1 MTVGALLDLGADQAG
16 LEAVLQSLPLEGYT
30 TVVSRVKKAGLDA
43 CDFDVRLEEENHD
56 HDMEY
61 LHGHEHGHQHEDG
74 HGLSHEHGH
83 SHVRKG
89 EHRHD
94 PEPHSHAHR
103 GLKEIR
109 EIINAGTMTEG
120 ARNLAFRIFEI
131 LAQAEAK
138 AHGVSV
144 EEVHFHEVGA
154 VDSIVDVVAAAY
166 CFDNLGIH
174 EVIVSPLCE
183 GQGTVRCQHGILP
196 IPVPA
201 VANIV
206 SEWKLPL
213 EVTETKG
220 ELVTPTGAAIAAA
233 VRTAG
238 RLPERFSIEKI
249 GLGAGKREYERPG
262 ILRAMILNCDPT
274 EDADEKRGSGI
285 SMDIRR
291 QVDHHDADVIWKLE
305 TNIDDTTGENLGYV
319 MDVLLQNGA
328 RDVFYTPIYM
338 KKNRPAWLLSVICR
352 EEDISRMEGVIFR
365 ETTTIG
371 IRRMKMERTV
381 LAREEKTIQTPLG
394 EVQVK
399 ACTYQGESY
408 VYPEYESL
416 VRLCREKGISFKE
429 ALRLV
434 QACTQT
440 VTD

>member
-30 TVVSRVKKAGLDA
+30 TAVTRVKKAGLDA

-61 LHGHEHGHQHEDG
+61 LHGHSHHHEHGHEYEHQHE
-74 HGLSHEHGH
+74 LSHEHGH

-89 EHRHD
+89 EHCHG
-94 PEPHSHAHR
+94 PESHSHIHR
-103 GLKEIR
+103 GLKGIR

-138 AHGVSV
+138 AHGVPM

-174 EVIVSPLCE
+174 EVVVSRLCE

-213 EVTETKG
+213 EVTETRG

-233 VRTAG
+233 VRTTG
-238 RLPERFSIEKI
+238 RLPEHFSIAKI

-262 ILRAMILNCDPT
+262 ILRAMVLNCDM
-274 EDADEKRGSGI
+274 EVYGKADS
-285 SMDIRR
+285 
-291 QVDHHDADVIWKLE
+291 QDADVIWKLE

-319 MDVLLQNGA
+319 MDVLLHNGA

-352 EEDISRMEGVIFR
+352 EEDISRLESIILR

-381 LAREEKTIQTPLG
+381 LPREEKTIETPFG
-394 EVQVK
+394 EVRVK
-399 ACTYQGESY
+399 VCTCQGETY
-408 VYPEYESL
+408 TYPEYESL
-416 VRLCREKGISFKE
+416 VRLCREKGISYKE
-429 ALRLV
+429 AMRLV
-434 QACTQT
+434 QGCSHT

>member
-61 LHGHEHGHQHEDG
+61 LHGHEHSHH
-74 HGLSHEHGH
+74 HEHGH
-83 SHVRKG
+83 KH
-89 EHRHD
+89 
-94 PEPHSHAHR
+94 PHIHR
-103 GLKEIR
+103 GMREIR
-109 EIINAGTMTEG
+109 AIISAGTMTEG

-138 AHGVSV
+138 AHGVSM

-166 CFDNLGIH
+166 CFDNLGIR
-174 EVIVSPLCE
+174 EVVVSRLCE

-213 EVTETKG
+213 EVTETRG

-233 VRTAG
+233 MRTAE

-249 GLGAGKREYERPG
+249 GIGAGKREYERPG
-262 ILRAMILNCDPT
+262 ILRAMILNCESA
-274 EDADEKRGSGI
+274 EDAHEKRGGGI
-285 SMDIRR
+285 STDIRR
-291 QVDHHDADVIWKLE
+291 RADHADVIWKLE

-352 EEDISRMEGVIFR
+352 EEDISRLEGVIFR

-381 LAREEKTIQTPLG
+381 LPREEKTIQTPLG

-399 ACTYQGESY
+399 VCTYQGESY

-416 VRLCREKGISFKE
+416 VRLCREKGISYKE
-429 ALRLV
+429 AMRLV
-434 QACTQT
+434 QKCE
-440 VTD
+440 

>member
-1 MTVGALLDLGADQAG
+1 MERVLYLECASGISGDMTVGALLDLGADQAG

-30 TVVSRVKKAGLDA
+30 TVVRRVKKAGLDA

-61 LHGHEHGHQHEDG
+61 LHGHEHGRHND
-74 HGLSHEHGH
+74 HGH
-83 SHVRKG
+83 SHG
-89 EHRHD
+89 QGDAHD
-94 PEPHSHAHR
+94 HSPEAYPHIHR
-103 GLKEIR
+103 GMREIR

-166 CFDNLGIH
+166 CFDNLGIR

-213 EVTETKG
+213 EITETKG

-262 ILRAMILNCDPT
+262 ILRAMILNCEPT
-274 EDADEKRGSGI
+274 E
-285 SMDIRR
+285 
-291 QVDHHDADVIWKLE
+291 VTDVIWKLE

-319 MDVLLQNGA
+319 MDILLQNGA

-352 EEDISRMEGVIFR
+352 EEDISRMESIIFR

-381 LAREEKTIQTPLG
+381 LPREEKAIQTPLG

-399 ACTYQGESY
+399 ACTFQGETY
-408 VYPEYESL
+408 TYPEYESL
-416 VRLCREKGISFKE
+416 VRLCREKGISYKE

-434 QACTQT
+434 QACNHT
-440 VTD
+440 VPD